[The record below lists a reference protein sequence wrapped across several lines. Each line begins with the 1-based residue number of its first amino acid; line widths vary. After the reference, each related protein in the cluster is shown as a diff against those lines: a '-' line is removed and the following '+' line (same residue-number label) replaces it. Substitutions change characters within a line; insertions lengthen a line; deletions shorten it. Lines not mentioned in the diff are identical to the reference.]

1 MTYTAL
7 ALLFALACIGIGAR
21 AGLALAR
28 PLVAALLAGA
38 MILAQ
43 FALLIPR

>member
-1 MTYTAL
+1 VTYTAL
-7 ALLFALACIGIGAR
+7 ALLFALVCIGIGAR
-21 AGLALAR
+21 AGLGLAR

>member
-7 ALLFALACIGIGAR
+7 ALVFALVCIGVGAR
-21 AGLALAR
+21 AGLGVAR
-28 PLVAALLAGA
+28 PVVAACLAGA
-38 MILAQ
+38 MVLAQ

>member
-7 ALLFALACIGIGAR
+7 ALFFALVCIGIGAR
-21 AGLALAR
+21 AGLGASR
-28 PLVAALLAGA
+28 PLVAACLAGA
-38 MILAQ
+38 IVLAQ